1 MKVYEIGTGYTPIP
15 ANMGAATEIVVEELT
30 KSMLKKGIDVS
41 IIDIQ
46 AKDRL
51 PNNLP
56 IIDVSVPAKFTGT
69 DVQLGLM
76 HKLKRVV
83 YSINLALKLKKILK
97 TEKEKVIF
105 HFHNQY
111 NMFFF
116 LKLTGEKLREKCFL
130 AYTNHSY
137 IWHGNWTEI
146 ENTINK
152 RYFQEVFSMKNA
164 DMVYVLNEHTTD
176 TLIDHVGIEQDKI
189 KLIDNG
195 VNTEIYKPL
204 DTSMN
209 NQFRI
214 EKGIGDK
221 RVYLQI
227 GSVCDRKNQLGA
239 IQLLMPLLK
248 EDKNSCYVYAGGII
262 SQEYQDKIFEYSR
275 QNGIDSQIMYMGELK
290 PGAELNQYY
299 NLADVMVFPS
309 KSEGFSLVIIEA
321 MSAGVPVI
329 INDNLQF
336 KLSDECLKYKDDET
350 FLKCIKA
357 NILNEDCRH
366 QLSEKCREAVLEN
379 YSWDKVAADYLNSWE
394 NRE

>member
-15 ANMGAATEIVVEELT
+15 ANMGAATEIVAEELT
-30 KSMLKKGIDVS
+30 KSMLKKGVDVS

-56 IIDVSVPAKFTGT
+56 IIEVPVPAKFTGT

-83 YSINLALKLKKILK
+83 YSVSLAFKLKKILK
-97 TEKEKVIF
+97 AEKEKVIL

-116 LKLTGEKLREKCFL
+116 LKLTGKKLREKCFL

-137 IWHGNWTEI
+137 IWHGEWAEI
-146 ENTINK
+146 ENTVNK
-152 RYFQEVFSMKNA
+152 RYFQENFSMKNA
-164 DMVYVLNEHTTD
+164 DMVYVLNERTID
-176 TLIDHVGIEQDKI
+176 TLINHVGIEQSKI

-195 VNTEIYKPL
+195 VNTEIYRPL
-204 DTSMN
+204 DMSAN
-209 NQFRI
+209 SHFRA
-214 EKGIGDK
+214 EKGVGDN

-239 IQLLMPLLK
+239 IQLLLPLLK
-248 EDKNSCYVYAGGII
+248 EDKKSCYVYAGGII
-262 SQEYQDKIFEYSR
+262 SQEYQDRILEYSR
-275 QNGIDSQIMYMGELK
+275 QNGIESQIVYMGELR
-290 PGAELNQYY
+290 PGAELNKYY

-309 KSEGFSLVIIEA
+309 KAEGFSLVIIEA

-336 KLSDECLKYKDDET
+336 KLSDECLKYKDGEA
-350 FLKCIKA
+350 FLKCIKT
-357 NILNEDCRH
+357 NIFDNDCRH
-366 QLSEKCREAVLEN
+366 QLSEKCRKAVLEN
-379 YSWDKVAADYLNSWE
+379 YSWDKIAVDYLNSWE